1 MAAYPSPTTHR
12 PAVVG
17 SRFMAATGHPLATMA
32 AIRLLEL
39 GGNAIDAGVAAGLC
53 INVLQPDMT
62 NLGGVAPIMLYSA
75 REGAVRAISGRMTR
89 SCEVWSDTDRPFY
102 QNRARHAPSRGPG
115 CAAHHSSRAR
125 FKARAARARATPVRS
140 FRSRAGPPRA

>member
-1 MAAYPSPTTHR
+1 MAAVRYERTGEDTMAAYPSPTTHR

-17 SRFMAATGHPLATMA
+17 SRYMAATGHPLATMA
-32 AIRLLEL
+32 AIRVLEQ

-75 REGAVRAISGRMTR
+75 RERAVRAISGLGWWPQAVEPDYFMRE
-89 SCEVWSDTDRPFY
+89 C
-102 QNRARHAPSRGPG
+102 
-115 CAAHHSSRAR
+115 
-125 FKARAARARATPVRS
+125 
-140 FRSRAGPPRA
+140 

>member
-1 MAAYPSPTTHR
+1 MAAYPSPATHR

-17 SRFMAATGHPLATMA
+17 SRYMAATGHPLATMA
-32 AIRLLEL
+32 AIRVLEQ

-75 REGAVRAISGRMTR
+75 RERAVRAISGLGWWPQAVDPDYFVRECGGGMSNPGGPR
-89 SCEVWSDTDRPFY
+89 GVAAAGG
-102 QNRARHAPSRGPG
+102 AR
-115 CAAHHSSRAR
+115 
-125 FKARAARARATPVRS
+125 
-140 FRSRAGPPRA
+140 